1 MEIIMVVKIR
11 YQDLPERLKQ
21 EKRWNVRMSNATND
35 RIKDTINDKLDDMKV
50 SELQSMVET
59 LGMNSIVLD
68 DFLRDVAQ
76 QMYEKLETHI

>member
-1 MEIIMVVKIR
+1 MVVKIR
-11 YQDLPERLKQ
+11 YQDLPENLKQ
-21 EKRWNVRMSNATND
+21 EKRWHVRMTNAIND

-59 LGMNSIVLD
+59 LGMNSTVLD
-68 DFLRDVAQ
+68 EFLRDVAT

>member
-1 MEIIMVVKIR
+1 MVVKIR
-11 YQDLPERLKQ
+11 YQDLPENLKQ
-21 EKRWNVRMSNATND
+21 EKRWNVRMSNAINN

-59 LGMNSIVLD
+59 LGMNSTVLD
-68 DFLRDVAQ
+68 EFLRDVAT

>member
-1 MEIIMVVKIR
+1 M
-11 YQDLPERLKQ
+11 
-21 EKRWNVRMSNATND
+21 EKRKLKINKERVRHIKMSNAIND

-59 LGMNSIVLD
+59 LGMNSTVLD
-68 DFLRDVAQ
+68 EFLRDVAT